1 MKNWEEKEGPCPAEE
16 DLRAAEHTANQLQ
29 VPLHVVNFSE
39 EYWQRVFTHFLETYA
54 AGYTP
59 NPDVLC
65 NKEIKFRAFLDYAI
79 QRGATHIATGHYAR
93 LSHDG
98 KRPSL
103 LKGRDPAKDQSYF
116 LHALNAEQLAAS
128 LFPVGDL
135 LKHEVRLLA
144 KKIGLKNYDKKDS
157 TGICFIGER
166 PFKSFLSDYLPKKP
180 GPIETLEGQVIGE
193 HEGLMF
199 HTVGQRK
206 GLHIGG
212 RKDSEEAAWYVAH
225 KDVGRNTLV
234 VVQGNNHPALF
245 KQSLIARGVNWLS
258 PPTTL
263 PCRLSAKIRYR
274 QADQPCSIEAI
285 SPDRYRVQFETPQRA
300 VTPGQ
305 SIVFYQDDVCLGGG
319 MIEYEHE

>member
-1 MKNWEEKEGPCPAEE
+1 MKNWEEAGPCPAEE
-16 DLRAAEHTANQLQ
+16 DLRAAEATASQLQ
-29 VPLHVVNFSE
+29 VPLHVVNFSA

-59 NPDVLC
+59 NPDILC
-65 NKEIKFRAFLDYAI
+65 NKEIKFRAFLDYAT

-98 KRPSL
+98 KSPSL

-180 GPIETLEGQVIGE
+180 GPIETLEGQVLGE

-225 KDVGRNTLV
+225 KDVGRNVLV

-245 KQSLIARGVNWLS
+245 KQSLIASGVNWLS
-258 PPTTL
+258 PPITL

-274 QADQPCSIEAI
+274 QTDQPCSIEAI

-305 SIVFYQDDVCLGGG
+305 AIVFYQDDVCLGGG
-319 MIEYEHE
+319 MIECEYE